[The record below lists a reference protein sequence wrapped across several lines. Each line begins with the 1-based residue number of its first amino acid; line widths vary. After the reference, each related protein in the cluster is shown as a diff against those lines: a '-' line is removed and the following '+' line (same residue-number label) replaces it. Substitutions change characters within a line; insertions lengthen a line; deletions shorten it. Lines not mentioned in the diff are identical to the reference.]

1 MYPVQ
6 EACALLATEW
16 AFKGEDDKGN
26 LAKLCRCRR
35 SVEIELLRPHVKAR
49 PKKVCDKSWQ
59 KDLRLEAGLSPR
71 SPPGIAAMKEV
82 PKRLTVTFVHLGD
95 SKMATL
101 HALVEGL
108 AEALSLDA
116 VRRLTAGVAFL
127 AREYRERQA

>member
-1 MYPVQ
+1 
-6 EACALLATEW
+6 
-16 AFKGEDDKGN
+16 
-26 LAKLCRCRR
+26 
-35 SVEIELLRPHVKAR
+35 
-49 PKKVCDKSWQ
+49 
-59 KDLRLEAGLSPR
+59 
-71 SPPGIAAMKEV
+71 MKEV
-82 PKRLTVTFVHLGD
+82 PKRLTVTFAHLSD